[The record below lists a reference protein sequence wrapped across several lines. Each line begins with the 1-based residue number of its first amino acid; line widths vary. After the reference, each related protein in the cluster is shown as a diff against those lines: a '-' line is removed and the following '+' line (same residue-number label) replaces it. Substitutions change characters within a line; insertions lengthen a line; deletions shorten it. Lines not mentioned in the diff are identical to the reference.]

1 MSLLLRRRLPPR
13 HRHSRREP
21 HRERLGH
28 PVDRLRVHDRRR
40 LELDDDRH
48 RYDGPGA
55 VHGRLGHDARRRRP
69 LRPAH
74 SGHGQRGQHHDGD
87 PPGQGGRQHGARRC
101 ARRRADRGLARDGHR
116 CHHRF
121 GLRCHLPGRVR
132 PVLRPGL
139 AVRYRH
145 VGALLAR
152 LEHDERRRRGRDDP
166 GRCCRHGRQHDE
178 LHHPRRLRR
187 QRLAHADAGRSG
199 SVPQRHRLPLRQL
212 RSGYDPGRLR
222 ATPGGRWSTIATTTS
237 APFGA
242 TWDATTVS
250 TGSYDLR
257 PVITDRVGNTFT
269 GATVTVDVDVTA
281 PTVVLTNPGATI
293 SGIVTL
299 NATVSG
305 TGATQVVF
313 GATPAGG
320 AAWTSINTDTSSPWS
335 ATFETTTL
343 TDGLY
348 DLRATVSDS
357 LGNSSVDVVTGIR
370 IDNTAP
376 RVISSTPTEGST
388 VTSAS
393 SISLVA
399 SEAATPV
406 GVTLDGS
413 ATVAPVISG
422 TTITYGTGALSTG
435 PHTLAGE
442 LQDSAGK
449 KTPFRVH
456 FTVWSSSGSVA
467 PYVEKNTGTSS
478 STTVESA
485 DGFAAATMPSGAWST
500 SGTDWI
506 VIRIAPM
513 AAPSGLTNG
522 FAPGPEALD
531 VTAWWALAATPV
543 HQLSQPVGILM
554 RSTEKGLVPATFEDG
569 SWRILG
575 RVPVAGTLPAGWDDG
590 FYSDASGFH
599 VMTRHLSV
607 FALLRDL
614 EPPQPPQNVRGFLGP
629 GGLTLRWLPGADNSG
644 TYGFVTVFSGSTD
657 IGHYG
662 VDYTA
667 AGIGSWSTGDPRV
680 FRLKETDLAG
690 NESAL
695 TPPLRPVPPLVGL
708 TADQAE
714 EALTARGFTLGTL
727 TIDGTGR
734 PGTVTGPVGLVL
746 AEEGAAIDL
755 TVAPGRGGLTRFVFK
770 VQTAPKFKPSARK
783 TIAARVSVT
792 RAARVNVELFSPR
805 RLKLFTWRF
814 SVKAGRTI
822 VKLRIPRQVR

>member
-1 MSLLLRRRLPPR
+1 VRVDNTAPSGSLTTPAAGATVGG
-13 HRHSRREP
+13 SNVA
-21 HRERLGH
+21 LGGSYSDGGSG
-28 PVDRLRVHDRRR
+28 VASV
-40 LELDDDRH
+40 
-48 RYDGPGA
+48 RYE
-55 VHGRLGHDARRRRP
+55 
-69 LRPAH
+69 LRPT
-74 SGHGQRGQHHDGD
+74 
-87 PPGQGGRQHGARRC
+87 GG
-101 ARRRADRGLARDGHR
+101 
-116 CHHRF
+116 
-121 GLRCHLPGRVR
+121 
-132 PVLRPGL
+132 
-139 AVRYRH
+139 
-145 VGALLAR
+145 
-152 LEHDERRRRGRDDP
+152 
-166 GRCCRHGRQHDE
+166 
-178 LHHPRRLRR
+178 
-187 QRLAHADAGRSG
+187 G
-199 SVPQRHRLPLRQL
+199 SW
-212 RSGYDPGRLR
+212 
-222 ATPGGRWSTIATTTS
+222 TTIATATS

-242 TWDATTVS
+242 TWNATTVS
-250 TGSYDLR
+250 SGSYDLR
-257 PVITDRVGNTFT
+257 PVITDLAGNTFT
-269 GATVTVDVDVTA
+269 GTTVTVDVDVTA
-281 PTVVLTNPGATI
+281 PTVALTNPGATI
-293 SGIVTL
+293 SGAVTL

-305 TGATQVVF
+305 SGAVNVVF

-320 AAWTSINTDTSSPWS
+320 ATWTYLGHDTSAPWS
-335 ATFETTTL
+335 TAFDTTKL
-343 TDGLY
+343 TDGIY

-357 LGNSSVDVVTGIR
+357 LGNSSVDVLVGVR
-370 IDNTAP
+370 IDNTVP
-376 RVISSTPTEGST
+376 RVVSSTPAEGST

-393 SISLVA
+393 SISLVT

-449 KTPFRVH
+449 KAPFRVH

-467 PYVEKNTGTSS
+467 PYVEKNTSTSS
-478 STTVESA
+478 STTVEST
-485 DGFAAATMPSGAWST
+485 DGFAAATMASGAWST

-506 VIRIAPM
+506 VVRIAPM

-531 VTAWWALAATPV
+531 VTAWWALAGTQL
-543 HQLSQPVGILM
+543 HQLSQPAGILM

-599 VMTRHLSV
+599 LMTRHLSV

-614 EPPQPPQNVRGFLGP
+614 EPPRPPQNVRGFLGP

-644 TYGFVTVFSGSTD
+644 TYDYVTAFSGSTD
-657 IGHYG
+657 VGHYG

-667 AGIGSWSTGDPRV
+667 AGIGSWSAGDPRV

-690 NESAL
+690 NESPL
-695 TPPLRPVPPLVGL
+695 TPPLRPVPSLVGL
-708 TADQAE
+708 TPDQAE
-714 EALTARGFTLGTL
+714 AALTARGFTLGTL
-727 TIDGTGR
+727 TVDGTGR

-746 AEEGAAIDL
+746 AEEGATIDL
-755 TVAPGRGGLTRFVFK
+755 TVAPSRGGLTHFVFK
-770 VQTAPKFKPSARK
+770 VHTAPKFKPSARK

-792 RAARVNVELFSPR
+792 RAARVSVELFSPR
-805 RLKLFTWRF
+805 RVKLFTWRF

-822 VKLRIPRQVR
+822 VKLRIPRQVQRSGVYALRWTARAGRETVSRRVTIRLLGSGQGAVVKPTQPIEVVLAGTATNGVGGKLTARKPKVVATRGVEPTFDAAASRRTDVRVIVVDVDVFGVALIRDLHTVFPSVKIIALTSSPRRMASALKAGAAIALPRSTPATTIAKVVQRLLRPSKS